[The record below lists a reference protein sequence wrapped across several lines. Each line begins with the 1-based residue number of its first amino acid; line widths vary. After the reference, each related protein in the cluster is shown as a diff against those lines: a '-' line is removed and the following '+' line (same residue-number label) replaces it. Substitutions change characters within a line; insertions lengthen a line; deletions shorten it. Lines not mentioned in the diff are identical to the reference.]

1 MAHKTAYQCLVCGK
15 ALSHS
20 DSMVLSAPGTPKV
33 LVHRGRCFSKYKGR
47 VRHGQGEVRYS
58 MGVGHGAA
66 RPSPLSNAQPVVS
79 ALPPRVVLISPAPP
93 VVSSKDEAPSGVLSA
108 SVPEVLSA
116 SEGDTS
122 TANSS
127 SVPANS
133 SSVSPIP
140 EHTTTPTYTNTFSAR
155 VLEYRKTH
163 RLSQLELAKR
173 VGYKNASTVCA
184 IEKGNISKPTERVYD
199 IGTLLGL
206 LRHEVDILL
215 TKRERIPSDTAPTD
229 SVPPP
234 STIHHYNGISKSSSD
249 TDLTTNFARCNS
261 LPADSP
267 YQAAAQACKA
277 LVLHILAQPT
287 MPDMALVH
295 RLVRIGWGM
304 KDAK

>member
-33 LVHRGRCFSKYKGR
+33 LVHRGRCFSKYKGK
-47 VRHGQGEVRYS
+47 VRYG
-58 MGVGHGAA
+58 MGVGHGAT
-66 RPSPLSNAQPVVS
+66 RPSPSSTAPLGAT
-79 ALPPRVVLISPAPP
+79 ALPPRIAPIVP
-93 VVSSKDEAPSGVLSA
+93 TVQVESSKDEAPSSVLDA
-108 SVPEVLSA
+108 TVPVVSSA

-122 TANSS
+122 TAT
-127 SVPANS
+127 S

-140 EHTTTPTYTNTFSAR
+140 EHTINTHKLVYTNTFSAR

-163 RLSQLELAKR
+163 GMSQLDLAKK

-184 IEKGNISKPTERVYD
+184 IEKGNISRPTDRVYD

-215 TKRERIPSDTAPTD
+215 TKREMIPSDTAPSD
-229 SVPPP
+229 NVPPP
-234 STIHHYNGISKSSSD
+234 STIHHYNGISKPSSG
-249 TDLTTNFARCNS
+249 TELTSNSARCNE
-261 LPADSP
+261 LP

-277 LVLHILAQPT
+277 LVLHILSQPT
-287 MPDMALVH
+287 MPDMALIH
-295 RLVRIGWGM
+295 KLVEIGWGM
-304 KDAK
+304 PDEKG